1 MPSPKETVRH
11 RRRAK
16 QVRRQKFLRAR
27 NVRARSAVRTSVRR
41 AEAAIDAGDVEAA
54 GSEILRAQSQ
64 LDAAARKGL
73 IHRRRAARNVSRLV
87 RRLRAVEAG

>member
-1 MPSPKETVRH
+1 MPSPKELVRH